1 MSPSS
6 TSPTPRKRQI
16 ASELQLDQL
25 LKEFDARYK
34 LVADA
39 EAVRQASLQEVME
52 PAKRAADEAFEAAVG
67 NAPAELREIQEKLT
81 SFLVQRRPILVRRLK
96 KVIKRPA
103 GEVKFVEKAPE
114 MEWPKD
120 ESGAIKLIENRQDGL
135 KYLVYKASLN
145 KTAIK
150 AAPAELLSAL
160 RHEGVWLGK
169 HLHVYVQTPSM
180 AKTLELVKR
189 RINHR
194 PLRKK

>member
-1 MSPSS
+1 MSPTS

-16 ASELQLDQL
+16 ASELQLDQFL
-25 LKEFDARYK
+25 ESYDSLNK
-34 LVADA
+34 LVVEAG
-39 EAVRQASLQEVME
+39 AVRQATIREAME
-52 PAKRAADEAFEAAVG
+52 PVRRAADEAFEAAVG
-67 NAPAELREIQEKLT
+67 NAPAELLEIQEKLT
-81 SFLVQRRPILVRRLK
+81 SFLVQRRPILIRRLK

-120 ESGAIKLIENRQDGL
+120 ESGVIKLIENRQDGL
-135 KYLVYKASLN
+135 KYLVYKPSLN
-145 KTAIK
+145 KKAIREG
-150 AAPAELLSAL
+150 PAELLLAL

-169 HLHVYVQTPSM
+169 HLHVSLQTTSM
-180 AKTLELVKR
+180 AKSLELVKR